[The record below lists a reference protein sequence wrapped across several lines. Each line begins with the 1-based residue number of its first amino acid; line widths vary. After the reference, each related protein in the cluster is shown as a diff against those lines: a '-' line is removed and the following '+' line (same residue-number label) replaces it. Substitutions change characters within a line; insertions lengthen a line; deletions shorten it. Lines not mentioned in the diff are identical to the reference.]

1 MKNVSHKTIARSLI
15 YIRTLER
22 LLSMKRDLVSSKEL
36 ADIIGLTDVQ
46 VRKDISNFGKVGKPR
61 VGYKISDLKKTLED
75 FILKKPVGLALFGVG
90 NLGAAIL
97 KYPGFNETRVS
108 FKVAFDND
116 PKKIGI
122 SFGKTKV
129 YPVKDALKVIQNNE
143 IEIGVIA
150 VSEKNSQGIADIIV
164 KSGIKGI
171 LNFSPTT
178 INVPDDV
185 MVNNIDLTIEF
196 LSLACMIRS

>member
-116 PKKIGI
+116 PKKIGK

>member
-15 YIRTLER
+15 YIRTLES
-22 LLSMKRDLVSSKEL
+22 LLSMKKEFVSSKEL
-36 ADIIGLTDVQ
+36 ADMIGLTDVQ

-75 FILKKPVGLALFGVG
+75 FILKKPVRLALFGVG

-116 PKKIGI
+116 PKKIGK
-122 SFGKTKV
+122 SFGKTKI
-129 YPVKDALKVIQNNE
+129 YSVKDALKIISKNE

-150 VSEKNSQGIADIIV
+150 VSEKNSQEITDIIV
-164 KSGIKGI
+164 EAGIKGI

-178 INVPDDV
+178 INVPDGV
-185 MVNNIDLTIEF
+185 MVNNIDLAIEF
-196 LSLACMIRS
+196 LSLSCMIRN